1 MCNVH
6 PFEVPCDE
14 CGETIV
20 VTNASINVVGTY
32 CSGCFGYR
40 MCACNE
46 RHSIC
51 GEVVLRL
58 AKSGLGIALLADW
71 LVRPEVEQGTL
82 VPPLENFR
90 TPPAPIYALTP
101 SGRFSSGR

>member
-1 MCNVH
+1 MADCHQPHADPERCSRMCNVH

-32 CSGCFGYR
+32 CSGCFGYP

-46 RHSIC
+46 RHR
-51 GEVVLRL
+51 GECP
-58 AKSGLGIALLADW
+58 S
-71 LVRPEVEQGTL
+71 RP
-82 VPPLENFR
+82 
-90 TPPAPIYALTP
+90 
-101 SGRFSSGR
+101 